1 MGCVERYR
9 ATNGQ
14 SACGPQCP
22 QASGSVCRVW
32 SAGCISV
39 WLLHKV
45 RFQCIP
51 SIRLRATTSTSG
63 SGWLCRVEGVGC
75 RCQGTERQV
84 CMVTDHCVNRLL
96 QGWGCR
102 VEDVSF
108 RVGGVWFWV

>member
-1 MGCVERYR
+1 MLKGTEQQMVSLLAGHSVRRLLVQCAGFGVQGVLAFGCY
-9 ATNGQ
+9 T
-14 SACGPQCP
+14 
-22 QASGSVCRVW
+22 
-32 SAGCISV
+32 
-39 WLLHKV
+39 KF
-45 RFQCIP
+45 RFQSSQ